1 MPLSHI
7 RGMFIPAYRVKKEA
21 MLKTGAISVLGAMS
35 GTSLDGVDAAVV
47 VTDGREI
54 IAFGPTE
61 YRSYR
66 EDEVQVLR
74 AALGYWPAA
83 SGLAGPL
90 AARVPPI
97 VSRAA
102 ALVEAAHVEVLGRF
116 DGVDLIG
123 FHGQTLAH
131 DPRGRG
137 THQAGSGARLATK
150 LGLPVVWDFRSA
162 DVEQGG
168 EGAPLAPFFH
178 FACARWIGALEPVC
192 FLNLGGV
199 GNMTWVDPCKA
210 IPDAEGALLAFD
222 TGPANAPINDLVHA
236 RLGLPYDRDG
246 SLAASGVVSEALVKQ
261 FLRND
266 YFARMPP
273 KSLDRNDF
281 ANLLSGVDRLSDGD
295 AAATLTAMVAGS
307 VACAFQQCPTPPKQ
321 VLVTGGGR
329 LNPALMAQLV
339 KALDAAVLPVE
350 AVGLN
355 GDMLEAQA
363 FAYLAVRVARGLSTS
378 APGTTGVEVPVS
390 GGQLSWP

>member
-131 DPRGRG
+131 DPRGR
-137 THQAGSGARLATK
+137 A
-150 LGLPVVWDFRSA
+150 
-162 DVEQGG
+162 
-168 EGAPLAPFFH
+168 
-178 FACARWIGALEPVC
+178 
-192 FLNLGGV
+192 
-199 GNMTWVDPCKA
+199 
-210 IPDAEGALLAFD
+210 
-222 TGPANAPINDLVHA
+222 
-236 RLGLPYDRDG
+236 
-246 SLAASGVVSEALVKQ
+246 
-261 FLRND
+261 
-266 YFARMPP
+266 
-273 KSLDRNDF
+273 
-281 ANLLSGVDRLSDGD
+281 
-295 AAATLTAMVAGS
+295 
-307 VACAFQQCPTPPKQ
+307 
-321 VLVTGGGR
+321 
-329 LNPALMAQLV
+329 
-339 KALDAAVLPVE
+339 
-350 AVGLN
+350 
-355 GDMLEAQA
+355 
-363 FAYLAVRVARGLSTS
+363 
-378 APGTTGVEVPVS
+378 
-390 GGQLSWP
+390 